1 VFIDDR
7 YRFSGNTLATF
18 WNMNLNNSLSKDM
31 MQGLAKEINFSETTF
46 VFPSEDYLAKVRI
59 FTPGIEIP
67 FAGHPTL
74 GTTYVLQESSIL
86 DKNIQEIQ
94 LELAIGPI
102 KVEILEDNFFNMIQP
117 EPQFLG
123 KFDDLSKL
131 AEILNIKTS
140 EIDDSLTPQY
150 VSTGLPY
157 LFVPIK
163 TLKAITSIEINI
175 RLLKDYLKNCEIED
189 IVVFTKETVHK
200 DSHVH
205 MRMFAPFAG
214 INEDPATGSAAG
226 PVSAF
231 LEKNSYLESHD
242 ISSEI
247 IIEQGYEIK
256 RPSKLVTSIIGNRR
270 NIKGVN
276 VGGKVKKLME
286 GSYFI

>member
-1 VFIDDR
+1 
-7 YRFSGNTLATF
+7 
-18 WNMNLNNSLSKDM
+18 MNLNNSLSKDT

-46 VFPSEDYLAKVRI
+46 ILPSKEYLAKVRI

-74 GTTYVLQESSIL
+74 GSTYVLRESNML
-86 DKNIQEIQ
+86 EKNIQKIQ

-102 KVEILEDNFFNMIQP
+102 KVEIFEDNFFNMIQP

-123 KFDDLSKL
+123 KFDNLSKL

-140 EIDDSLTPQY
+140 DIDDSLTPQY

-163 TLKAITSIEINI
+163 SLKATKSVEINL
-175 RLLKDYLKNCEIED
+175 RLLKDYLKDYVVDEV
-189 IVVFTKETVHK
+189 VVFTKETVHT

-214 INEDPATGSAAG
+214 VNEDPATGSAAG
-226 PVSAF
+226 PVAAF
-231 LEKNSYLESHD
+231 LEENSYLESHE
-242 ISSEI
+242 IGSEI
-247 IIEQGYEIK
+247 IIEQGYEIN
-256 RPSKLVTSIIGNRR
+256 RPSNIITSIIGMKKD
-270 NIKGVN
+270 IKGVN